1 LGLGF
6 LFGFVVLASAVASNT
21 TRGCGDDPSV
31 CSIGQNLE
39 YIGQQAFDS
48 PVLCGNSG
56 RQFDPDWHLDHLL
69 VDGVARANGLVGFT
83 IFEVTPLGA
92 TLVLWGMFYL
102 RFMAPIL
109 LPVRAS
115 LANLLSDRPKMKFL
129 LKR

>member
-1 LGLGF
+1 MGLGF

-21 TRGCGDDPSV
+21 PVVVVMIPVFVQLAKTLNTSASKLFNP
-31 CSIGQNLE
+31 
-39 YIGQQAFDS
+39 

-102 RFMAPIL
+102 RFIAPIL